1 MSAPEIIVLLVCV
14 ALSFFFSGIET
25 GLLSLNKIRLRD
37 RVRRRDPRAMILQ
50 RYLDR
55 PERLLATV
63 LVGNNLVNVTATVVA
78 VRAALL
84 YWPLPPRASVALA
97 VVLMVLVLLIVGELV
112 PKSLFRLY
120 PFRLSLALARPLHIC
135 AVAMT
140 PLRVAFELLASAF
153 MRLAGLERAKKE
165 LFVSRE
171 EMILIAREGELAS
184 QPSAEQ
190 RKMIAGVFEMCATPV
205 RDVMTPMACVLAV
218 TPQTSIAEVLRQARE
233 RNFSQLPVLDP
244 GGSLAGVVNVYD
256 ILFSDAETAA
266 KTAADFCRPAP
277 TVDSAEPL
285 DRALARLRGA
295 AAPMAVVLD
304 VKKRP
309 LGVVT
314 ITDLVE
320 KIVGEIAL

>member
-1 MSAPEIIVLLVCV
+1 MNAPEIIVLLVCV

-37 RVRRRDPRAMILQ
+37 RVQRRDPRAMILQ

-78 VRAALL
+78 VHAMLVHG
-84 YWPLPPRASVALA
+84 PLPPRAGVAVA
-97 VVLMVLVLLIVGELV
+97 VVCMVLVLLIVGELV

-120 PFRLSLALARPLHIC
+120 PFRLSMALARPLQVC

-140 PLRVAFELLASAF
+140 PLTVTFEFLAAVF
-153 MRLAGLERAKKE
+153 MRLAGLERARKE

-171 EMILIAREGELAS
+171 ELILIAREGELAS
-184 QPSAEQ
+184 QPSVEQ

-205 RDVMTPMACVLAV
+205 RDVMAPMVCVLAV

-233 RNFSQLPVLDP
+233 RNFSQLPVLDAA
-244 GGSLAGVVNVYD
+244 GNLAGVVNVYD
-256 ILFSDAETAA
+256 ILFSENDPSA

-295 AAPMAVVLD
+295 DIPMAVVLD

>member
-1 MSAPEIIVLLVCV
+1 MNAPEAIVLLVCV

-37 RVRRRDPRAMILQ
+37 RVRRHDPRAMILQ

-78 VRAALL
+78 VHSAMLH
-84 YWPLPPRASVALA
+84 WPLPPRTGGALA
-97 VVLMVLVLLIVGELV
+97 VVMMVLVLLIVGELV

-120 PFRLSLALARPLHIC
+120 PFRLSMMLARPLQLC
-135 AVAMT
+135 AVTMT
-140 PLRVAFELLASAF
+140 PLTVTFEFLASAF

-171 EMILIAREGELAS
+171 ELIFIAREGELAS

-205 RDVMTPMACVLAV
+205 RDVMVPMAQVLAV

-233 RNFSQLPVLDP
+233 HSFSQLPVLDAA
-244 GGSLAGVVNVYD
+244 GNLAGVINVYE
-256 ILFSDAETAA
+256 ILFSDSVVAS

-285 DRALARLRGA
+285 DRALARLRGVGL
-295 AAPMAVVLD
+295 PMAVVLD

-309 LGVVT
+309 LGVVM

-320 KIVGEIAL
+320 KIVGEIEL

>member
-1 MSAPEIIVLLVCV
+1 MNVPELIVLLACV

-25 GLLSLNKIRLRD
+25 GLLALNKIRLRD

-50 RYLDR
+50 QHLDR

-63 LVGNNLVNVTATVVA
+63 LVGNNLVNVTATVIA
-78 VRAALL
+78 VHAALVH
-84 YWPLPPRASVALA
+84 WPWPSRISGGLA
-97 VVLMVLVLLIVGELV
+97 VVMMVLVLLIVGELV

-120 PFRLSLALARPLHIC
+120 PFRLSMALAQALRLC
-135 AVAMT
+135 AVTMT
-140 PLRVAFELLASAF
+140 PLTAAFGGLASLF
-153 MRLAGLERAKKE
+153 MRVAGLERAKKE

-171 EMILIAREGELAS
+171 ELILIAREGELAS

-205 RDVMTPMACVLAV
+205 RDVMVPMAQVLAV
-218 TPQTSIAEVLRQARE
+218 TPQISIAEVLRQARE
-233 RNFSQLPVLDP
+233 QSFSQLPVLDAA
-244 GGSLAGVVNVYD
+244 GNLAGVVNIYEV
-256 ILFSDAETAA
+256 LFNDCDAAA

-295 AAPMAVVLD
+295 AVPMAVVLD
-304 VKKRP
+304 VKQRP

-314 ITDLVE
+314 ITGLVE

>member
-1 MSAPEIIVLLVCV
+1 MNAPELIVLLVCV

-37 RVRRRDPRAMILQ
+37 RVRRHDPRAMILQ

-63 LVGNNLVNVTATVVA
+63 LVGNNFVNVTATVVA
-78 VRAALL
+78 VHEALL
-84 YWPLPPRASVALA
+84 HWSLPPRAGGALA
-97 VVLMVLVLLIVGELV
+97 VLLMVLVLLIVGELV

-120 PFRLSLALARPLHIC
+120 PFRLSMALAQALRWS

-140 PLRVAFELLASAF
+140 PLTATFEGLANVF
-153 MRLAGLERAKKE
+153 MRVAGLERAKKE

-171 EMILIAREGELAS
+171 ELILIAREGELAS

-190 RKMIAGVFEMCATPV
+190 RKMIGGVFEMCATPV
-205 RDVMTPMACVLAV
+205 RDVMVPMAQVLAI
-218 TPQTSIAEVLRQARE
+218 TPQTSAAEVLRQARA
-233 RNFSQLPVLDP
+233 RNFSRLPVLDAA
-244 GGSLAGVVNVYD
+244 GHLAGVVNVYE
-256 ILFSDAETAA
+256 ILFSDGDAA
-266 KTAADFCRPAP
+266 ATTAADFCRPAP

-285 DRALARLRGA
+285 DRALARLRGVGT
-295 AAPMAVVLD
+295 PMAVVLD
-304 VKKRP
+304 VKQRP

-314 ITDLVE
+314 IADLVE
-320 KIVGEIAL
+320 KIVGEIEL

>member
-25 GLLSLNKIRLRD
+25 SLLSLNKIRLRD

-50 RYLDR
+50 RYIDR

-78 VRAALL
+78 VNAALL
-84 YWPLPPRASVALA
+84 YWPMPPRAGFALA
-97 VVLMVLVLLIVGELV
+97 VVLMVLVLLIVGELM
-112 PKSLFRLY
+112 PKSLFRFY
-120 PFRLSLALARPLHIC
+120 PFRLSMALARPLHVC
-135 AVAMT
+135 AVTMT
-140 PLRVAFELLASAF
+140 PLTVTFEFLAAVF
-153 MRLAGLERAKKE
+153 MRLAGLERSKKE

-171 EMILIAREGELAS
+171 ELIFIAREGELAS

-205 RDVMTPMACVLAV
+205 RDVMVPMVCVLAV

-233 RNFSQLPVLDP
+233 RNFSQLPVLDAA
-244 GGSLAGVVNVYD
+244 GNLAGVINVYE
-256 ILFSDAETAA
+256 ILFSDGAVAA

-295 AAPMAVVLD
+295 AMPMAVVLD